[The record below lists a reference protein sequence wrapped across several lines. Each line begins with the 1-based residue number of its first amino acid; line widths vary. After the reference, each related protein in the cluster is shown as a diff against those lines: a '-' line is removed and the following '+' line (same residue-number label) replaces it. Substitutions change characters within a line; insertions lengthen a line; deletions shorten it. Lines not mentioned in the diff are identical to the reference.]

1 MPSNRVLWDAP
12 GGAPATP
19 QACGPGG
26 DSAQV
31 EPSSWASPT
40 STVCGPPVSP
50 PLWVFHLSQAC
61 PLPSGPSSPD
71 RPTVSAHTNPLRIGW
86 PTSLTVTTPWGWLQ
100 PLESLSLLG
109 SAPASTP
116 VLEHVAFWSQ
126 GRTGLLQRNLP
137 GGDSATFE
145 PLAQLL
151 SLRKTSGKCPQWG
164 LPQWSFG

>member
-1 MPSNRVLWDAP
+1 MGRPWRGPCHPPGLWARWGQCSSRALVLGQPHKHRIRSTCVPAP
-12 GGAPATP
+12 VG
-19 QACGPGG
+19 
-26 DSAQV
+26 
-31 EPSSWASPT
+31 
-40 STVCGPPVSP
+40 
-50 PLWVFHLSQAC
+50 
-61 PLPSGPSSPD
+61 LPSFPSVSSSL
-71 RPTVSAHTNPLRIGW
+71 RPQQPRQAHTVSAHTNPLRIGW